1 MSGDLDLALA
11 NRGFQMFSQVAR
23 GVSSELTEQDK
34 EKDDKSNETN
44 PNTNFVRRGKC
55 RRCGGRV
62 LSVRLLSAA
71 SGWHLI
77 SEKGGHDLQVF
88 EDLNFFR
95 LFINNDAMC

>member
-62 LSVRLLSAA
+62 LSVRVLYSA
-71 SGWHLI
+71 SGWHLR
-77 SEKGGHDLQVF
+77 
-88 EDLNFFR
+88 FF
-95 LFINNDAMC
+95 F